1 MLGGVESPTT
11 NSVSLGLGCIPTAK
25 QNLAYRYCSWKN
37 LKVTH
42 FPPYPLYWIHI
53 LVAEIT
59 FCFWLNRHF
68 RCFNHHFCWSNH
80 SVRCQKHK
88 SSDYGSNHSF
98 LVDKSTIIIIIS
110 LFLMLDPLG
119 FPIIFLLY
127 SSYYIPVVS
136 LFTIC
141 HIVFPTV
148 SFFSLWFPFYGP
160 IVFLLYIYIYLS
172 IPINILIAIPICIP
186 ISSLILIFHFVFLV
200 VSSLNIIIISLLFS
214 Y

>member
-25 QNLAYRYCSWKN
+25 QNLAYRYCSWEN
-37 LKVTH
+37 LTVTH
-42 FPPYPLYWIHI
+42 FPPYPLFWIHI
-53 LVAEIT
+53 LVAQIT

-88 SSDYGSNHSF
+88 SSDYGSNQSF

-110 LFLMLDPLG
+110 LFLMLRPPR
-119 FPIIFLLY
+119 F
-127 SSYYIPVVS
+127 SYYIPIIFFLLYPCCIPIYHLS
-136 LFTIC
+136 YCFPYYFLF
-141 HIVFPTV
+141 
-148 SFFSLWFPFYGP
+148 SQWFPFYVP
-160 IVFLLYIYIYLS
+160 IVFLLYIHIY
-172 IPINILIAIPICIP
+172 
-186 ISSLILIFHFVFLV
+186 
-200 VSSLNIIIISLLFS
+200 S

>member
-25 QNLAYRYCSWKN
+25 QNLAYRYCSWEN
-37 LKVTH
+37 LTVTH
-42 FPPYPLYWIHI
+42 FPPYPLFWIHI
-53 LVAEIT
+53 LVAQIT

-110 LFLMLDPLG
+110 LFLMLRPPR
-119 FPIIFLLY
+119 F
-127 SSYYIPVVS
+127 SYYIPIIFFLLYPCCIPIYHLSYCFPYYFLFFPMISLLCPYCFPIIYTYIFLLIYLLLYPSVS
-136 LFTIC
+136 LF
-141 HIVFPTV
+141 HP
-148 SFFSLWFPFYGP
+148 WF
-160 IVFLLYIYIYLS
+160 
-172 IPINILIAIPICIP
+172 
-186 ISSLILIFHFVFLV
+186 
-200 VSSLNIIIISLLFS
+200 
-214 Y
+214 